1 MVYVTASQ
9 DVFHDKSCKE
19 KRLMS
24 TRTILI
30 WIGIFALAGIILLMV
45 ACEEGLLTPQ
55 YVRQNPEPLEN
66 VTEDLKGIISEDI
79 KKDEA
84 AENEQVKEDAPLTVG
99 KPYSRKLVEDG
110 SKNILILG
118 KDKADNLYDTIGIVS
133 VDKKSKTVKLIMIP
147 RDTYIEYNQE
157 ILSKMDELGI
167 LHTPG
172 IHKINSTHKIGS
184 MIGYEGRFKS
194 GAISFLADVIEE
206 KFTLELDDYVMINV
220 KGFRELVD
228 YLGGVEIQVPYDMD
242 YDDPLQDLHIH
253 IPKGKQLLDG
263 YNAEGFVRFRQGY
276 KEDGT
281 FFNIGDT
288 GRKKNQLYFLQQ
300 LIKQKGTVSNIS
312 KIPGII
318 KILGKNVEHSIGLGD
333 VLSTYMGIATD
344 VIKDKYEITSINIDS
359 EKSTRV
365 DGSSYL
371 VLE

>member
-1 MVYVTASQ
+1 
-9 DVFHDKSCKE
+9 
-19 KRLMS
+19 MS
-24 TRTILI
+24 TKTILI
-30 WIGIFALAGIILLMV
+30 LIAIFALAGIILLMV

-55 YVRQNPEPLEN
+55 DAQRNLEPLKNTTEN
-66 VTEDLKGIISEDI
+66 LSNQGKFSDDTQ
-79 KKDEA
+79 KDDGAGVEQEKEA
-84 AENEQVKEDAPLTVG
+84 EPLTVG
-99 KPYSRKLVEDG
+99 KPYSQKLVEDG
-110 SKNILILG
+110 SKNILIIG
-118 KDKADNLYDTIGIVS
+118 QDKADNLYDTIGIVS
-133 VDKKSKTVKLIMIP
+133 IDKKSKTVRLIMIP

-157 ILSKMDELGI
+157 ILSKMEELGI
-167 LHTPG
+167 LHAAG

-206 KFTLELDDYVMINV
+206 KFTLELDDYVMVNV

-228 YLGGVEIQVPYDMD
+228 HLGGVKIRVPYDMD

-253 IPKGKQLLDG
+253 IPKGEQLLDG

-288 GRKKNQLYFLQQ
+288 GRKKNQLNFLQQ
-300 LIKQKGTVSNIS
+300 LIKQKGTISNIN

-333 VLSTYMGIATD
+333 VLGTYMSIATD
-344 VIKDKYEITSINIDS
+344 VITDKYEITSINIDS

-365 DGSSYL
+365 DGASYL